1 MMSRLRHPETGCA
14 WDLKQT
20 FASIAPYT
28 VEEAYE
34 VADAIARQ
42 HLPDLQDELGDLLL
56 QVVFHAQMASEQGAF
71 DFNDVAKGIVDKLVR
86 RHPHIFGDTKLD
98 SPEAVKAAWENVK
111 AQERAE
117 KAVNKDVSAL
127 AGIALALPALLRA
140 DKIQS
145 RAARVGF
152 DWPEVAPVWSKLDE
166 EIAEVHEA
174 VASKNSR
181 AVEDEIGDLLFTVV
195 NLARHLDVDPE
206 VALTQANA
214 KFEKRFRQVEV
225 LADNQG
231 VKLEELGLAEL
242 DALWNDVKSAD

>member
-1 MMSRLRHPETGCA
+1 MSRLRHPETGCA